1 MVDYEFWFGGKSS
14 KDAGINLQR
23 PIRFSGADPIRDSV
37 KVAGRNGA
45 LHFETHTFENRKG
58 KADCFVMGENAE
70 QKFDDVNAFLFGNLS
85 YQVLQTDEDINH
97 FWLAKVANGADI
109 EVRLKKLAPF
119 SIEFDCMPQRFLV
132 SGNET
137 ITVTNGGTI
146 TNPTAFTASPIITV
160 RGNGKGALNVA
171 GTVVTL
177 SSINDRVILD
187 CEVQNAYKGTENLNN
202 TITAPE
208 FPVLFTGNNKISW
221 SGGITGV
228 EIIPRWWTL

>member
-23 PIRFSGADPIRDSV
+23 PIEFSGAVPIRDKV
-37 KVAGRNGA
+37 KVAGKNGMVY
-45 LHFETHTFENRKG
+45 FETHAFENREG

-97 FWLAKVANGADI
+97 YWIAKVANGADI
-109 EVRLKKLAPF
+109 AVRLKKLAPF
-119 SIEFDCMPQRFLV
+119 SIEFDCKPQRFLV

-137 ITVTNGGTI
+137 ITATNGGTI
-146 TNPTAFTASPIITV
+146 TNPTAFTALPIITV
-160 RGNGKGALNVA
+160 YGSGKGTLNVA

-208 FPVLFTGNNKISW
+208 FPVLFAGDNEIFW